1 MEFVGALLKRFR
13 PNPSDVVGVDIGTS
27 AVKVVRMRKNA
38 GGKPT
43 LLGAAILPYPESQDD
58 GEAVAARLIIPQR
71 LRARYASLAVTG
83 RGAIIK
89 LLSLPGRFEA
99 GAEEK
104 ILENLGIRNA
114 EQFRISY
121 RVLREGHGRSESR
134 VLAVALPEEEA
145 TRAMAPFSIGLPA
158 PLSLEIAGLATLTA
172 FAAGPLGKVGEQATG
187 LVEFGATS
195 TFVSFFYRGTLLLV
209 RQFEVGANE
218 VVARVQKS
226 LGTDAETARGII
238 TGGAFD
244 VSQPVMEVCGPL
256 IKQLAVSRDFVERR
270 EDCRVGSVF
279 VSGGMTAAPS
289 VISELRSAL
298 EVDVSQWNPVED
310 CPAAAGAIPA
320 ELVGHEWRLSGA
332 VGACLA
338 TLEAT

>member
-1 MEFVGALLKRFR
+1 MEFVGGLLKRFR
-13 PNPSDVVGVDIGTS
+13 PNPSDIVGVDVGTS
-27 AVKVVRMRKNA
+27 AIKIVRMRKNA
-38 GGKPT
+38 GGRPT
-43 LLGAAILPYPESQDD
+43 VLGAAVLPYEATEGES
-58 GEAVAARLIIPQR
+58 GAASKVAVPQK

-134 VLAVALPEEEA
+134 VLAVALPEDEA
-145 TRAMAPFSIGLPA
+145 QRAMAPFATGLPA
-158 PLSLEIAGLATLTA
+158 PVSLEISGLATLTA
-172 FAAGPLGKVGEQATG
+172 FSAGPLVKLEEQATG

-195 TFVSFFYRGTLLLV
+195 TFVSFFHRNSLLLV

-238 TGGAFD
+238 GGGAFD

-270 EDCRVGSVF
+270 EDCRVGCVF
-279 VSGGMTAAPS
+279 VSGGMTASPT
-289 VISELRSAL
+289 VIGELRGSL
-298 EVDVSQWNPVED
+298 EVDVEQWNPLAD
-310 CPAAAGAIPA
+310 FPAAPGAIPP
-320 ELVGHEWRLSGA
+320 ELEGHEWRLSGA

>member
-1 MEFVGALLKRFR
+1 MESVGALLKRFR
-13 PNPSDVVGVDIGTS
+13 PNPSDVVGVDVGTS
-27 AVKVVRMRKNA
+27 AVKVVRMRRNA
-38 GGKPT
+38 EGLPT
-43 LLGAAILPYPESQDD
+43 LLGAAIFPNEGQESGGTGDS
-58 GEAVAARLIIPQR
+58 GKVSIPQK
-71 LRARYASLAVTG
+71 LRARYACVAVTG

-99 GAEEK
+99 GSEGK

-114 EQFRISY
+114 DLFRISY

-145 TRAMAPFSIGLPA
+145 QRAMGPFASGLPA

-172 FAAGPLGKVGEQATG
+172 FASGPLGKIENLATG

-195 TFVSFFYRGTLLLV
+195 TFVSFFRGDTLLLV

-218 VVARVQKS
+218 VVARVQKT
-226 LGTDAETARGII
+226 LGTDVETARGII
-238 TGGAFD
+238 NGGAFD
-244 VSQPVMEVCGPL
+244 VSQPVMEVFGPL

-279 VSGGMTAAPS
+279 VSGGMTAAPA
-289 VISELRSAL
+289 VVSELRSSL
-298 EVDVSQWNPVED
+298 EVDVEHWNPIAD
-310 CPAAAGAIPA
+310 FPAAAGAVPA
-320 ELVGHEWRLSGA
+320 ELAGHEWRLSGA

-338 TLEAT
+338 TLEAP

>member
-13 PNPSDVVGVDIGTS
+13 PNPSDIVGVDVGTS
-27 AVKVVRMRKNA
+27 AIKIVRMRRNTGA
-38 GGKPT
+38 PPT
-43 LLGAAILPYPESQDD
+43 VLGAAILPYESAD
-58 GEAVAARLIIPQR
+58 GQSESASRFAVPQK
-71 LRARYASLAVTG
+71 LRARYACLAVTG

-114 EQFRISY
+114 DQFRIAY
-121 RVLREGHGRSESR
+121 RVLREGHGRSETR

-145 TRAMAPFSIGLPA
+145 QRAMAPFATGLPA
-158 PLSLEIAGLATLTA
+158 PLSLEISGLSTLTA
-172 FAAGPLGKVGEQATG
+172 FSAGPLLKQDEQATG

-195 TFVSFFYRGTLLLV
+195 TFVSFFHRGNLLLV

-218 VVARVQKS
+218 VVTRVQKS

-238 TGGAFD
+238 NGGAFD

-289 VISELRSAL
+289 VVTELRNSL
-298 EVDVSQWNPVED
+298 DVDVEQWNPLAAY
-310 CPAAAGAIPA
+310 PAAAGAVPP
-320 ELVGHEWRLSGA
+320 ELVGQEWRLSGA

-338 TLEAT
+338 TLEAS